1 VDADQPVSNIRGMS
15 DVLDVELSSRD
26 TQLTLV
32 AAFAALALLLAG
44 AGLYGVLSYTVAQR
58 GPEIGLRM
66 ALGAP
71 RGTVVRSVL
80 RSAASLAAL
89 GLVLGVLGAL
99 AATRLIASF
108 LFGVGSTDP
117 ATYAAVAAAI
127 ALVTL
132 LAAYVPARRAA
143 SVDPM
148 TALRG
153 D

>member
-1 VDADQPVSNIRGMS
+1 
-15 DVLDVELSSRD
+15 
-26 TQLTLV
+26 
-32 AAFAALALLLAG
+32 
-44 AGLYGVLSYTVAQR
+44 
-58 GPEIGLRM
+58 
-66 ALGAP
+66 
-71 RGTVVRSVL
+71 VVRSVL

-148 TALRG
+148 TALRV